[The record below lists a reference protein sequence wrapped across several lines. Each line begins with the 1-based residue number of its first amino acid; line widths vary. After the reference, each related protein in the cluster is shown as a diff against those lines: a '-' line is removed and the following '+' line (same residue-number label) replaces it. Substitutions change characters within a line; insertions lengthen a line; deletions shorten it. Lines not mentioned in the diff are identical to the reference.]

1 MDKFSVANIAGVT
14 PEEVVGTIG
23 EYKSSQKTIKTTIE
37 NIIKVNNERKKSKIK
52 LYRMMLRECINKI
65 ERQNLLRKIDTTFKF
80 DDIIYGHPEY
90 IRDEC
95 IEYVINELNTYHFET
110 YRIDNKT
117 IFISWKFMDSN

>member
-95 IEYVINELNTYHFET
+95 IDYVINELNTYHFET